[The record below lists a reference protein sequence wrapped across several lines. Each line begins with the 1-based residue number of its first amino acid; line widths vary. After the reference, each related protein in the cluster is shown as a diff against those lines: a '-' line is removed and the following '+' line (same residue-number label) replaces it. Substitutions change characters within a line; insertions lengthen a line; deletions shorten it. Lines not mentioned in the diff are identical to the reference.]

1 LHKLYLFPTEPDD
14 ILVIDHELAVE
25 LQELLTISGDYQ
37 GNITGSYDEST
48 RDAFRKFSGRENMEE
63 RWFEDAHIDCV
74 VLEFMRQNCES
85 DQYVPYSCGGAGQES
100 HRPELLS
107 HV

>member
-1 LHKLYLFPTEPDD
+1 MHPIDELQRILQLHKLYLFPTEPDD

-25 LQELLTISGDYQ
+25 LQERLTISGDYQ

-63 RWFEDAHIDCV
+63 RWFEDAHIDRV
-74 VLEFMRQNCES
+74 VLEFMRQKL
-85 DQYVPYSCGGAGQES
+85 QK
-100 HRPELLS
+100 
-107 HV
+107 